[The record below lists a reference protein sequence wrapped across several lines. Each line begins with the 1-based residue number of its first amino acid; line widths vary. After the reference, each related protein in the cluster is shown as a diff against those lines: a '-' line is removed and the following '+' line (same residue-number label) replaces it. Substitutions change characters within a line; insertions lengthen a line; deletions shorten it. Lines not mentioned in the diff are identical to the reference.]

1 MNTNEGQIYLRPA
14 YVTSQEQVK
23 HDTIV
28 VVVVVVVVVIV
39 VVVIGGAMQF
49 GVREKPGRYDSLDYD
64 DNDNSATSIP

>member
-1 MNTNEGQIYLRPA
+1 VNTNEGQIYLHPA

-23 HDTIV
+23 HDTI
-28 VVVVVVVVVIV
+28 VVVVVVVVIV